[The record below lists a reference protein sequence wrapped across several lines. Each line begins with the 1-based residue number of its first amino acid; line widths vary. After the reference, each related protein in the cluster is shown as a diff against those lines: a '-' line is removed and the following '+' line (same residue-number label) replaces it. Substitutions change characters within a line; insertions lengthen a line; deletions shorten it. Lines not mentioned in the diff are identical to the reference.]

1 MNRQGFLGI
10 DVSKGYADF
19 VLMDNGKSVIEKSFR
34 LNDTRKDY
42 KQLGELIDKWLAS
55 GLETIFCGV
64 ESTGGYENN
73 WYNYLQGLGQSKA
86 VKVSRLNAKGV
97 KGISDAALIRT
108 ITDQVSAEN
117 IATYL
122 VCFPEKVIYSGSL
135 KEYDSSFKDG
145 RSYYNFIQMLQKQKV
160 QISNQLEKL
169 LYQHFNEM
177 LIYCRH
183 GLPAWLLKMLSKY
196 PSARSVKK
204 AGIVNLQKIKGI
216 SAAKAASI
224 LKKTEDSTQQ
234 SSETISHT
242 IASMAEEILYKED
255 QLLGHKFKL
264 SKSFA
269 DNEAVKLLQSM
280 PGIALDS
287 AVALM
292 IEIENIDRFE
302 TCKKLCAFFG
312 VHPTFK
318 QSGDGTW
325 GSHMSKKGRPVVRKI
340 LYMSALTAIRCDA
353 TLKQLYAHN
362 RSKGFNHYQALGV
375 VMHKLLRIIFGV
387 LKNKS
392 TFNISIDNLN
402 KQNSQQKEQDKKQ
415 EERQQKKQK
424 KRDLFRFQTPSLDAP
439 ISRQTANK
447 IKKQMTS
454 QTSFT

>member
-19 VLMDNGKSVIEKSFR
+19 VLMDNCKSVIERSFR
-34 LNDTRKDY
+34 LNDTRKDH
-42 KQLGELIDKWLAS
+42 KQLGQLIDGWLGC

-73 WYNYLQGLGQSKA
+73 WYHYLQALGHSKA
-86 VKVSRLNAKGV
+86 VKVSRLNARGV
-97 KGISDAALIRT
+97 KGISDAALTRT

-122 VCFPEKVIYSGSL
+122 VCFPEKVSYSGEV
-135 KEYDSSFKDG
+135 KGYDSSFKDA

-183 GLPAWLLKMLSKY
+183 GLPIWLLKMLSKY
-196 PSARSVKK
+196 PSGASVRK

-224 LKKTEDSTQQ
+224 LKKTQGDIRQTSD
-234 SSETISHT
+234 TISYT
-242 IASMAEEILYKED
+242 IASMAEEILYKEE
-255 QLLGHKFKL
+255 QLQGHKYKL
-264 SKSFA
+264 SKGYA
-269 DNEAVKLLQSM
+269 DNEEVKLLQSM
-280 PGIALDS
+280 PGIAINS

-292 IEIENIDRFE
+292 IEIENVDRFL
-302 TCKKLCAFFG
+302 TSKKLCAFFG
-312 VHPTFK
+312 IHPTFK

-325 GSHMSKKGRPVVRKI
+325 GSHMSKKGRPAVRKI
-340 LYMSALTAIRCDA
+340 LYMSALTAIRSDSS
-353 TLKQLYAHN
+353 LKQLYARN
-362 RSKGFNHYQALGV
+362 RSKGFNHYQAIGV
-375 VMHKLLRIIFGV
+375 VMHKMLRIIYGV

-392 TFNISIDNLN
+392 TFNIEIDNHN
-402 KQNSQQKEQDKKQ
+402 KQKSQQKEEEKQ
-415 EERQQKKQK
+415 QGEKQQEKQK
-424 KRDLFRFQTPSLDAP
+424 KTNLFRFQDPSLDAP
-439 ISRQTANK
+439 ISRQAANK

-454 QTSFT
+454 QT